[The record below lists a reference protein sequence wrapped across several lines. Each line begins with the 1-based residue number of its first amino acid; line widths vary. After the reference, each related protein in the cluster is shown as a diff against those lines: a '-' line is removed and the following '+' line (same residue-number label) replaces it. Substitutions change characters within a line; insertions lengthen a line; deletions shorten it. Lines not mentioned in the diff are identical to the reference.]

1 MKLRKPVLIIIFC
14 IGVLPSL
21 AQRPELDKF
30 LTRFHEHE
38 NEFFQE
44 KIFLHLDRTFYMA
57 GETIWLKAYLVD
69 GYVHQPVASSKVAYV
84 EILNAS
90 NEAIA
95 QLKIELQNG
104 MGTGSIELPATIN
117 SGNFQV
123 RAYTNWMKNFGP
135 EFFFHQPI
143 TIINPFRTIEASPG
157 SNTNLDIQ
165 FFPEGGTLLT
175 GVESHVAFRVV
186 NADGKGV
193 DFNGYLVSG
202 SGDTLVRFKPWKFG
216 LGKFK
221 FTPSAADSYK
231 VIIKEKNGS
240 TQRTELGP
248 PSSAG
253 YAIQVS
259 SSTDSFEIQITGKGK
274 EVYSPM
280 IYLIGHTR
288 QVIKIAEALTLRE
301 GQVTIRVPKSSLGD
315 GISHFTVFNSE
326 FKPVCERL
334 VFIKPATTN
343 VQVTTD
349 QESYGL
355 RSRIKLAL
363 HSELKSADSLQLSI
377 SVHKNDSLKQFDH
390 TNIPE
395 FLWLTSDLKGTIESP
410 RYYFSDAPDVAEGLD
425 NLMLTHGWS
434 RFRWEDLRDAS
445 VHITYLPEYRGHL
458 IYGKVLSR
466 DNSNPLSNVLTYL
479 AWPQKRIQFAQAIS
493 NDAGTIRF
501 ETNQLKGRQ
510 KLFIQPSQADS
521 LARIELTTPFF
532 DKFTRA
538 IPNLELSKELTR
550 QLTTRSISMQVL
562 DAFKRNLQTTII
574 RSDSSA
580 FYGRAQEEYKLD
592 DYTRFPLMEEV
603 MREYVKGVRVRKREG
618 QFIFKIL
625 NTANNTVFDQEPLV
639 LLDGVPLMN
648 VTGIMEFDPLKI
660 KQLDVITNKYF
671 FGSQTY
677 EGIVSYRTYQG
688 DLGGYVFTPHTIV
701 LDYEGLQAA
710 KEFFAPKYETKQQLE
725 SRVPDA
731 RTLLH
736 WAPDINLSKAG
747 HSIEFYSSDQ
757 PGRYDVVIQGISA
770 SGLPVY
776 QRSSFT
782 VKR

>member
-1 MKLRKPVLIIIFC
+1 MKLHKQVLFIIFC
-14 IGVLPSL
+14 MGVIPGFT
-21 AQRPELDKF
+21 QRPEMDKF

-38 NEFFQE
+38 KEFLQE

-69 GYVHQPVASSKVAYV
+69 GYVHQPLASSKVAYV

-90 NEAIA
+90 NEAVA

-104 MGTGSIELPATIN
+104 IGTGSIDLSATLN

-123 RAYTNWMKNFGP
+123 RAYTNWMKNFGS

-143 TIINPFRTIEASPG
+143 TIINPFRTIEVLPN
-157 SNTNLDIQ
+157 SNSNLDIQ

-175 GVESHVAFRVV
+175 GVESQVAFRVV
-186 NADGKGV
+186 NAAGNGI
-193 DFNGYLVSG
+193 DFNGYILAN
-202 SGDTLVRFKPWKFG
+202 SGDTVKHFKPWKFG

-221 FTPSAADSYK
+221 FTPSSTDSYK
-231 VIIKEKNGS
+231 VVIKEINGS
-240 TQRTELGP
+240 TQRAELGP
-248 PSSAG
+248 VSSSG
-253 YAIQVS
+253 YAIRVI
-259 SSTDSFEIQITGKGK
+259 STADNFEIHITGKGK
-274 EVYSPM
+274 EVYSPL

-288 QVIKIAEALTLRE
+288 QVIKVAEAVTLRE
-301 GQVTIRVPKSSLGD
+301 GQAMIRVPKKSLGE
-315 GISHFTVFNSE
+315 GISHLTVFNSE

-343 VQVTTD
+343 VQVTMD
-349 QESYGL
+349 QESYGT
-355 RSRIKLAL
+355 RARIKLTL
-363 HSELKSADSLQLSI
+363 RSELQSADSLQLSL

-390 TNIPE
+390 TNFPE
-395 FLWLTSDLKGTIESP
+395 FLWLTSELKGSIESP
-410 RYYFSDAPDVAEGLD
+410 GYYFSDEPDVAEGLD

-434 RFRWEDLRDAS
+434 RFRWEDLRDARI
-445 VHITYLPEYRGHL
+445 HITYLPEYRGHL
-458 IYGKVLSR
+458 IYGKVLNR
-466 DNSNPLSNVLTYL
+466 DTSSPLPNVLTYL

-501 ETNQLKGRQ
+501 ETNQLIGRQ
-510 KLFIQPSQADS
+510 KLIIQPSLADS
-521 LARIELTTPFF
+521 TARIELTTPFF
-532 DKFTRA
+532 NEYARA
-538 IPNLELSKELTR
+538 IPQLVLSKELTR
-550 QLTTRSISMQVL
+550 QLTTRSVSMQVL
-562 DAFKRNLQTTII
+562 DAFKRKAQTTAI
-574 RSDSSA
+574 RSDSA
-580 FYGRAQEEYKLD
+580 TFYGRAQEEYKLD

-648 VTGIMEFDPLKI
+648 VAGIMEFDPLKI
-660 KQLDVITNKYF
+660 KQLDVITTKYF
-671 FGSQTY
+671 LGSQTY
-677 EGIVSYRTYQG
+677 EGIISYRTYQG
-688 DLGGYVFTPHTIV
+688 DLAGYPLIPHALV
-701 LDYEGLQAA
+701 LDYEGLQTA

-736 WAPDINLSKAG
+736 WAPHINLTKIG

-757 PGRYDVVIQGISA
+757 PGSYDVVIQGIS
-770 SGLPVY
+770 STGLPVF
-776 QRSSFT
+776 QRSAFT

>member
-1 MKLRKPVLIIIFC
+1 MKLRKKVLLIIFC

-21 AQRPELDKF
+21 AQSPELDKF
-30 LTRFHEHE
+30 LTRFHAFEK
-38 NEFFQE
+38 EFFKE

-69 GYVHQPVASSKVAYV
+69 GYVHQPVESSKVAYV

-104 MGTGSIELPATIN
+104 IGTGSFELPATLN

-123 RAYTNWMKNFGP
+123 RAYTNWMKNFSS

-143 TIINPFRTIEASPG
+143 TIINPFRTIEALPS
-157 SNTNLDIQ
+157 SNANLDIQ

-186 NADGKGV
+186 NASGNGI
-193 DFNGYLVSG
+193 DFNGYLLTN
-202 SGDTLVRFKPWKFG
+202 SGDTVERFKPWKFG

-221 FTPSAADSYK
+221 FTPSSTDSYK
-231 VIIKEKNGS
+231 VVIKEKNGS
-240 TQRTELGP
+240 THRTELGP
-248 PSSAG
+248 ISSSG
-253 YAIQVS
+253 YAIRVS
-259 SSTDSFEIQITGKGK
+259 SSTDNFEIHITGRGK
-274 EVYSPM
+274 EVYSPL

-288 QVIKIAEALTLRE
+288 QVIKVAEALTLQE
-301 GQVTIRVPKSSLGD
+301 GQSTVLVPKSSLGE
-315 GISHFTVFNSE
+315 GISHLTVFNSE

-334 VFIKPATTN
+334 VFIKPASAN
-343 VQVTTD
+343 VQVSMD
-349 QESYGL
+349 QESYGT
-355 RSRIKLAL
+355 RARIKLAL
-363 HSELKSADSLQLSI
+363 RSELPSADSLQLSL

-390 TNIPE
+390 TNFPE
-395 FLWLTSDLKGTIESP
+395 FLWLTSELKGAIESP
-410 RYYFSDAPDVAEGLD
+410 GYYFSDEPDVAEGLD

-434 RFRWEDLRDAS
+434 RFRWEDLRDVS

-458 IYGKVLSR
+458 IYGKVLNR
-466 DNSNPLSNVLTYL
+466 DTSSPLPNVLTYL

-493 NDAGTIRF
+493 NDAGIIRF

-510 KLFIQPSQADS
+510 KLFIQPSRSDS

-532 DKFTRA
+532 NEFAKA
-538 IPNLELSKELTR
+538 IPPLVLSKELTG
-550 QLTTRSISMQVL
+550 QLTTRSVSMQVL
-562 DAFKRNLQTTII
+562 DAFRRNIQTTTIL
-574 RSDSSA
+574 SDSA
-580 FYGRAQEEYKLD
+580 TFYGRAQEEYKLD

-648 VTGIMEFDPLKI
+648 VAGIMEFDPLKI

-688 DLGGYVFTPHTIV
+688 DLAGYPLTQHALV
-701 LDYEGLQAA
+701 LDYEGLQTA
-710 KEFFAPKYETKQQLE
+710 KEFFAPKYETQQQLE

-736 WAPDINLSKAG
+736 WAPDINLTKIG

-757 PGRYDVVIQGISA
+757 PGSYDVVIQGIS
-770 SGLPVY
+770 STGIPVF
-776 QRSSFT
+776 QQSVFT